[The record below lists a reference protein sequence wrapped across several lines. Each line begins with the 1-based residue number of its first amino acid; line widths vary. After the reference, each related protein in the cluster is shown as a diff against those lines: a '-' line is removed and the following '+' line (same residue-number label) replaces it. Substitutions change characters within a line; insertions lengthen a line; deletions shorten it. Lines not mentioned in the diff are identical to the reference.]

1 MSVRWIVSPG
11 RGGAGAAG
19 ITVTVLCAGDGL
31 AVVLPDV
38 QVQERLV
45 PEAQAA
51 QQAGWVHRA
60 RHWHVILL

>member
-1 MSVRWIVSPG
+1 MPVRWTVSPG
-11 RGGAGAAG
+11 RAGTGAAG
-19 ITVTVLCAGDGL
+19 IKVTVLRAGDGL

-51 QQAGWVHRA
+51 QQAVRVHRA
-60 RHWHVILL
+60 RHVILPI